1 MHTLTKSGKRW
12 TVGYWTPFDAGL
24 EDPWIAVATLDTAE
38 DAAHLVSYLNGSPGN
53 AFLLKLFAAGGIKF
67 GEK

>member
-38 DAAHLVSYLNGSPGN
+38 DAAHLVSYLNGGPGN
-53 AFLLKLFAAGGIKF
+53 AALATLHIAGKIKF
-67 GEK
+67 VE